1 MDFFAYLENTDRNK
15 ILVFCHNKFVNEGF
29 YKTSMD
35 EIAQEL
41 GVSKKTIYKYFE
53 SKDTLINDVCTLRI
67 ETMKKYIDEIIN
79 SDDDC
84 IVKFEK
90 IGDLHAN
97 FTKNC
102 AAAYIKD
109 VKTHAPH
116 LNKRFEEFGKETS
129 FRVFSKLLN
138 QGKKEKLIS
147 EDYPNNMVIEIFSSA
162 MQRVC
167 SPDFLINNG
176 FTMKEAFEYVVDII
190 FTGFLTSEGKKR
202 FKNKSKKVLQNN

>member
-1 MDFFAYLENTDRNK
+1 MDFFAYLENNDRNK
-15 ILVFCHNKFVNEGF
+15 ILIFSHNKFANEGF
-29 YKTSMD
+29 NKTSMD
-35 EIAQEL
+35 ELAQEL
-41 GVSKKTIYKYFE
+41 GVSKKTIYKYFD
-53 SKDTLINDVCTLRI
+53 SKDALVDEVCTLRI
-67 ETMKKYIDEIIN
+67 ETMKKNIDEIIN
-79 SDDDC
+79 TNDDC

-102 AAAYIKD
+102 SPAFIKD
-109 VKTHAPH
+109 VKTHSPH
-116 LNKRFEEFGKETS
+116 LNKRFEDFGRETS
-129 FRVFSKLLN
+129 FRIFSKLLN

-147 EDYPNNMVIEIFSSA
+147 EDYPNNIVIEIFSSS

-190 FTGFLTSEGKKR
+190 FTGFLTTEGKKR
-202 FKNKSKKVLQNN
+202 FKSKSKKVLQNN

>member
-1 MDFFAYLENTDRNK
+1 MDFFAYLENNDRNK

-29 YKTSMD
+29 TKTSMD
-35 EIAQEL
+35 ELAQEL
-41 GVSKKTIYKYFE
+41 GVSKKTIYKYFD
-53 SKDTLINDVCTLRI
+53 SKDTLISEVCDLRI

-102 AAAYIKD
+102 SQAYMKD
-109 VKTHAPH
+109 VKVHAPH
-116 LNKRFEEFGKETS
+116 LNKKFEDFGRETS

-147 EDYPNNMVIEIFSSA
+147 EDYPNNMVIEIFSTS

-167 SPDFLINNG
+167 TPDFLLNNG
-176 FTMKEAFEYVVDII
+176 YTMKEAFEYVVDII
-190 FTGFLTSEGKKR
+190 FTGFLTTEGKKR
-202 FKNKSKKVLQNN
+202 FKNRSKKVSQNN